1 LKDLEKPA
9 HIMEADIEA
18 AAAAQ
23 SQAEIKNA
31 MRRHVDRMGKFTD
44 WVKPEAI
51 AARLKEHEEQAAA
64 ALARAIA
71 MIGVPRELLVPPD
84 PLPKHMQGQS
94 ASTIQAMLRNGW
106 KPEEP

>member
-23 SQAEIKNA
+23 SHAEIKNA

-51 AARLKEHEEQAAA
+51 AARLKEHEEQAEA
-64 ALARAIA
+64 ALERAKA
-71 MIGVPRELLVPPD
+71 MVGERKLLPVPDR
-84 PLPKHMQGQS
+84 LPKHMQGQS

-106 KPEEP
+106 EPEES